1 LVTLKG
7 SEKMKKTW
15 KVLIALCIVAA
26 VTLTL
31 LPMPTMAI
39 QNGTPDGQ
47 NHPYVVMCVFDIN
60 GVPAW
65 RTTGVLISP
74 TVVLTAG
81 HGTYGTTGARV
92 SNLTYIPSGYE
103 GYPYP
108 GKWAIEAK
116 AIYTNPMYKATPTP
130 GLPGFDAYDIGIIVL
145 SKPIRLSGG
154 YASLPAAS
162 YVDSLRMKPALDLV
176 GYGVTS
182 QSKGGGVS
190 PYDSWTWD
198 RYRNYAASELLQAED
213 AIAAMF
219 LKLTANPGQDK
230 GGTTFGDSGGP
241 ILKGGTNILFGLNSF
256 VNNSN
261 CDGVTYAQR
270 VDRAD
275 ILAWINGYLR

>member
-1 LVTLKG
+1 MKRLWKLMGTFCLVTALAIFIFPA
-7 SEKMKKTW
+7 S
-15 KVLIALCIVAA
+15 VL
-26 VTLTL
+26 
-31 LPMPTMAI
+31 AI
-39 QNGTPDGQ
+39 QNGNQDGN
-47 NHPYVVMCVFDIN
+47 NHPYVVMCVFDVN
-60 GVPAW
+60 GVPTW

-74 TVVLTAG
+74 TIVLTAG

-92 SNLTYIPSGYE
+92 STLSYIPQGYQ

-116 AIYTNPMYKATPTP
+116 AIYTNPDYQAVPGT
-130 GLPGFDAYDIGIIVL
+130 GLPQFDAHDIGIIVL
-145 SKPIRLSGG
+145 SKPIKLSGG
-154 YASLPAAS
+154 YTRLPAVGYA
-162 YVDSLRMKPALDLV
+162 DTLPMKAPVDLV

-182 QSKGGGVS
+182 QEKGGGIS

-198 RYRNYAASELLQAED
+198 RYRNFAVSELVQSQD
-213 AIAAMF
+213 TISNMF
-219 LKLTANPGQDK
+219 LKLTADPGQDK

-241 ILKGGTNILFGLNSF
+241 ILNGGTNIILGLNSF

-275 ILAWINGYLR
+275 ILNWINTFLH